1 LLHKHMIYELPKTE
15 DTTVT
20 IRNRSDRDLFVVTK
34 VVAGSDPAKLAFIA
48 HGFNDVHDSRNLRAM
63 TGPLLRAGYR
73 VVLWDATNSRG
84 RSEGNPKDVLLSS
97 YLNDCEDVIAWAR
110 QKVWFHT
117 PYLLGGHSMG
127 GATAGIIASRHSDE
141 VERLLLLSPL
151 VSGWRVSKRVS
162 PVFRIIDRYNRKRR
176 KAGTQPFWLSWEI
189 MRDLM
194 RDLRRYDLISV
205 SYRLNFPTLIIVGKL
220 DPVTTVSDQRL
231 LCETLPK
238 GQLEIVKGAG
248 HNFTKPASREAVAN
262 LVTEWIG

>member
-1 LLHKHMIYELPKTE
+1 MIYELPKTE

-176 KAGTQPFWLSWEI
+176 KAGTQ
-189 MRDLM
+189 
-194 RDLRRYDLISV
+194 RYDLISV